1 MDGPSL
7 LDPVRVVVPKGH
19 VYYGPLLVVR
29 AKSYLDPETS
39 WSYSR
44 VDGLWASV
52 GFCIFFLALRW
63 TWNYSFSV
71 LLRRRARCDGRGA
84 QVGPAGSGR
93 ASAGTPAGQPAA
105 AAPAAARATGVGA
118 APGARAAERPATC
131 CPILNNAAVA
141 CPSLLT
147 PAARAR

>member
-52 GFCIFFLALRW
+52 GGLGWAR
-63 TWNYSFSV
+63 N
-71 LLRRRARCDGRGA
+71 RARPLA
-84 QVGPAGSGR
+84 
-93 ASAGTPAGQPAA
+93 AA
-105 AAPAAARATGVGA
+105 AAPPRS
-118 APGARAAERPATC
+118 P
-131 CPILNNAAVA
+131 
-141 CPSLLT
+141 
-147 PAARAR
+147 